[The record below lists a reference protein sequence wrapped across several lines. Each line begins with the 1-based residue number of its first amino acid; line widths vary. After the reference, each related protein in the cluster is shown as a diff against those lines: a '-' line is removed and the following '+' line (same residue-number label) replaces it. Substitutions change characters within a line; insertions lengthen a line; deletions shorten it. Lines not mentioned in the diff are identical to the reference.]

1 MRGVPQS
8 IKVGAVDYTIHVEDT
23 TDGEYGECISHT
35 QRIRLARNQTAQ
47 GVGDTLLHEV
57 LHAIW
62 YESGLFDMKRID
74 EERIV
79 RTTATWLKMVFRDNP
94 HAAAFIVH
102 PEEHW
107 PFTAEQNES
116 TSVKS

>member
-8 IKVGAVDYTIHVEDT
+8 VKVGAVDYVVSVEET
-23 TDGEYGECISHT
+23 TDGEYGECVSHL
-35 QRIRLARNQTAQ
+35 QLIRLAKNQTAQ
-47 GVGDTLLHEV
+47 GVGDTLLHEI

-62 YESGLFDMKRID
+62 YESGLFDVKRPD

-79 RTTATWLKMVFRDNP
+79 RTLSTWLKMVFRDNP
-94 HAAAFIVH
+94 HVAAFILH

-107 PFTAEQNES
+107 PFNAYDNGS
-116 TSVKS
+116 KDVKS